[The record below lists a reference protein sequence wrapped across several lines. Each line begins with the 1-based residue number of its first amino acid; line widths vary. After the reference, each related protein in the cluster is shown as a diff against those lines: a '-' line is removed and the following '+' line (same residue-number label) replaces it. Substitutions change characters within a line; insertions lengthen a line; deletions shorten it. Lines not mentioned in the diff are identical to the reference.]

1 MAYTGSGQLIEATDF
16 NGLAST
22 NVYTSSTNVG
32 GNVAWVW
39 GTGYGNTGYGQSTTL
54 LASVSSAAIITAT
67 QWAGLIYTTNKAL
80 AHQNAATIGGGPLG
94 ANINVV
100 SGAIITYFSN
110 VASAVTLVN
119 NLPGKLGYYAQGTT
133 VTGSNFNSSFTAAG
147 STSAASFSTTRTLT
161 FASGGDAARYF
172 FNAGGRVTLV
182 ITATNNVAT
191 ARSQDFAQMFQSNIG
206 SSYFQANF
214 SVGKTGSGGTVNTN
228 ATNLGYYSLTT
239 SYQTLANITPLT
251 QAYLYNNDWVRVQ
264 VVSNGVQGSAGDTG
278 SALTFRLN
286 AASPAQA
293 GSDFND
299 GINITVTTRIDVT
312 PPETTYLANTWG
324 VFGVT

>member
-1 MAYTGSGQLIEATDF
+1 MSYAQGSVIDATDF

-22 NVYTSSTNVG
+22 TAYTPATNVG

-39 GTGYGNTGYGQSTTL
+39 GTGFGNTGYGQSTTL
-54 LASVSSAAIITAT
+54 LSSVSATSIITAT
-67 QWAGLIYTTNKAL
+67 QWAGLVYTINKAL
-80 AHQNAATIGGGPLG
+80 AHQNATTIGGGPLG
-94 ANINVV
+94 ANINMTA
-100 SGAIITYFSN
+100 GQTITYFAN

-119 NLPGKLGYYAQGTT
+119 NIPGKLGYVNQGTT
-133 VTGSNFNSSFTAAG
+133 VTGSNFNTNFSAAG

-161 FASGGDAARYF
+161 FANGDAARYF
-172 FNAGGRVTLV
+172 FNGGGRVTLV
-182 ITATNNVAT
+182 ITATNNTVT

-251 QAYLYNNDWVRVQ
+251 QAYTYNNDWVRVQ

-278 SALTFRLN
+278 SALTFRLD